1 MSEIVHVAD
10 ARLKLSAG
18 AQLAAMAEAFF
29 SRMSPRTR
37 KAYGA
42 ALQDLA
48 GWMQQADGVRAI
60 AALLALGQGGANL
73 RVMEYMA
80 SMKQRKLAP
89 ASMNQRLAAIKSMV
103 KLARQAGLVSWTL
116 DVKAEKVEKYRDT
129 QGPGLLAIGSIM
141 SMLAGSITRK
151 AARDLAILR
160 LLFDLGLRRAEV
172 VSLDLEHLDL
182 EGRRLDVLR
191 KGRTERKW
199 LTLPAPTCEAL
210 AGWVELRGSAAGPL
224 FISLDHARKGDGRLT
239 ADGLY
244 KLLKAYG
251 AELGFKVRP
260 HGIRH
265 TAITEVGKRTNG
277 NMVIMASFSD
287 HTNMETLRHYIDNM
301 KDLQGEAASLLAGI
315 FCSLKERL
323 SRTNNKPES
332 EEK

>member
-1 MSEIVHVAD
+1 MSEIVHIAD
-10 ARLKLSAG
+10 AGLKLSAG
-18 AQLAAMAEAFF
+18 AQLAAMVEAFF

-60 AALLALGQGGANL
+60 SALLALGQGGANL

-80 SMKQRKLAP
+80 AMKQRRLAP

-116 DVKAEKVEKYRDT
+116 DVKAEKAETYRDT
-129 QGPGLLAIGSIM
+129 RGPGILAVGSIM
-141 SMLAGSITRK
+141 AMLAGSITRK
-151 AARDLAILR
+151 SARDLAILR
-160 LLFDLGLRRAEV
+160 LLFDLGLRRAEI
-172 VSLDLEHLDL
+172 VSLDLEHLDI
-182 EGRRLDVLR
+182 EGRRLAVLR
-191 KGRTERKW
+191 KGRVLRKA
-199 LTLPAPTCEAL
+199 LTLPEPTAEAL
-210 AGWVELRGSAAGPL
+210 VSWIELRGSAAGPL
-224 FISLDHARKGDGRLT
+224 FISLDHAGKGDGRLT

-265 TAITEVGKRTNG
+265 TAITELARLTKG
-277 NMVIMASFSD
+277 NIVVMASFSD
-287 HTNMETLRHYIDNM
+287 HKRMDVLRRYVDNLE
-301 KDLQGEAASLLAGI
+301 DRQGEAASLLAGTI
-315 FCSLKERL
+315 CSLKGSL
-323 SRTNNKPES
+323 SRTNNKPKS
-332 EEK
+332 EDK